1 MENKFS
7 KKKLKK
13 MIKSNFTDLSS
24 NDIKELIDAEISKGA
39 ENIDTDYIDLCFELL
54 AIKNKNVKTE
64 VSYKTK
70 TTRKSAK
77 SLLVAAVVAI
87 FMISAI
93 TASAYVFDFNIPEVI
108 AKLFN
113 NNAIVDMNLENADT
127 TADGYVLLDYDFAK
141 SLAQNGINPITI
153 PEDLLNGNSQI
164 NKIEYP
170 NTDKQISTTVFV
182 DFEYDGIK
190 GELRISQA
198 KQEISWS
205 GYETKHNIISGQ
217 MIKVNGMDILI
228 FERAES
234 CTIRY
239 KDGLT
244 DYNINLE
251 GNIDKAINF
260 AKTIK

>member
-1 MENKFS
+1 
-7 KKKLKK
+7 

-54 AIKNKNVKTE
+54 AIKNNNVITT
-64 VSYKTK
+64 VSCKAK

-77 SLLVAAVVAI
+77 ALLVAAVVAI

-93 TASAYVFDFNIPEVI
+93 TASAYVFDFNISEAI

-113 NNAIVDMNLENADT
+113 NNAIVDMNLDNADT
-127 TADGYVLLDYDFAK
+127 TADGYALLDYDFAK
-141 SLAQNGINPITI
+141 SLAKNGINPITI
-153 PEDLLNGNSQI
+153 PEDLLNGSSKI
-164 NKIEYP
+164 NEIEYP
-170 NTDKQISTTVFV
+170 NTDKEISTAVFV
-182 DFEYDGIK
+182 DFEYNGIK
-190 GELRISQA
+190 GELRITQA
-198 KQEISWS
+198 NQEISWS
-205 GYETKHNIISGQ
+205 GYETKQNVISGQ

-244 DYNINLE
+244 DYNIYLE
-251 GNIDKAINF
+251 GNIDSAINF